1 MEIEEHFFTS
11 AADAD
16 FQLHYER
23 YGDVFYD
30 AVDRAIERLRRFP
43 ASGPIYEAPVRRLV
57 IRGTPLGLF
66 YGIHGRRLAI
76 VAILDLRQNP
86 ESISRRLGMGPQA

>member
-1 MEIEEHFFTS
+1 MGIGEHFFSS

-30 AVDRAIERLRRFP
+30 AVDRAIGQLRQFP
-43 ASGPIYEAPVRRLV
+43 ESGPIYEGPIRRLV

-66 YGIHGRRLAI
+66 YGHHRRRLAI
-76 VAILDLRQNP
+76 IGILDLRQDP
-86 ESISRRLGMGPQA
+86 EMIARRLGRPS

>member
-11 AADAD
+11 ASDAD

-30 AVDRAIERLRRFP
+30 AVDRAIGQLRQFP
-43 ASGPIYEAPVRRLV
+43 ESGPIYEDTVISGVFAFATGCGPKLQWRRAC
-57 IRGTPLGLF
+57 RAAGEAGGF
-66 YGIHGRRLAI
+66 A
-76 VAILDLRQNP
+76 AC
-86 ESISRRLGMGPQA
+86 SRW

>member
-11 AADAD
+11 AADLD

-30 AVDRAIERLRRFP
+30 AVARAIGPLRRFP
-43 ASGPIYEAPVRRLV
+43 ESGPIYEDPVRRLV
-57 IRGTPLGLF
+57 IHGTPLGLF
-66 YGIHGRRLAI
+66 HGLHGRRIAI
-76 VAILDLRQNP
+76 VAILDLRQDP
-86 ESISRRLGMGPQA
+86 ESVRHRLRT

>member
-43 ASGPIYEAPVRRLV
+43 GSGPTYEAPVRRLV
-57 IRGTPLGLF
+57 STELHSGSSTASTDAASPSSPFSTYARIPNQSPVDSAGDT
-66 YGIHGRRLAI
+66 
-76 VAILDLRQNP
+76 
-86 ESISRRLGMGPQA
+86 